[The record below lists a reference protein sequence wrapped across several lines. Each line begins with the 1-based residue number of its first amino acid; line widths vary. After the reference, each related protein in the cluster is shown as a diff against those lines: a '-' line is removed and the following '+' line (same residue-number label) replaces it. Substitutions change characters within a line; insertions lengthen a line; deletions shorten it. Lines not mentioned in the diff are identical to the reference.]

1 MITETA
7 VSRGDRDFAH
17 YEKIAPAYLEDISEV
32 HRTEP

>member
-7 VSRGDRDFAH
+7 VRRGDRAFAY
-17 YEKIAPAYLEDISEV
+17 YEKIALAYLEDISEV